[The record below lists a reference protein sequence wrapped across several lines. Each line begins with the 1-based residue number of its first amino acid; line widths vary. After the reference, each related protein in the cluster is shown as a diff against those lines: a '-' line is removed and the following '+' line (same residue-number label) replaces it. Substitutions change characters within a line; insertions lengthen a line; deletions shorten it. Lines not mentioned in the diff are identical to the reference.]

1 MKHNFSKNACRKP
14 CNPSFESL
22 VSSECIL
29 HPILSLEILN
39 VVLLGH
45 RGHLPSKIIAKY
57 KPFNTHLST
66 SNSNISALGRDRDMG
81 FSRGYQGHQG
91 HRPHN
96 DDNDEE
102 DKEDAVEDNDKGDN
116 NKDDNN
122 DKGISALGLDRDM
135 GFSRGYQGCQGHRP
149 HDDDDDDEDDD
160 EVVDHDKD
168 DDNNKDN
175 NNDKGISALGRQQ

>member
-81 FSRGYQGHQG
+81 FLRGHQGRQG
-91 HRPHN
+91 HRPH
-96 DDNDEE
+96 DDDDDE
-102 DKEDAVEDNDKGDN
+102 VEDNDNDKDDDN

-122 DKGISALGLDRDM
+122 DKGISALGLDRDL
-135 GFSRGYQGCQGHRP
+135 GFS
-149 HDDDDDDEDDD
+149 
-160 EVVDHDKD
+160 
-168 DDNNKDN
+168 
-175 NNDKGISALGRQQ
+175 